1 MISQELKE
9 LMEKAGGKYIVIE
22 KDKPRY
28 IVMSWEEY
36 KKSLEN
42 YPSIESL
49 TEEELIDRI
58 NSDIAAWRENQSD
71 KTKEL
76 MTDEIEKLED
86 MEYVQ

>member
-9 LMEKAGGKYIVIE
+9 VMEKAGGKYIVIE

-36 KKSLEN
+36 KKSIEN
-42 YPSIESL
+42 YPGIESL
-49 TEEELIDRI
+49 TEEELIDKI
-58 NSDIAAWRENQSD
+58 NSDIAAWRESQAD

-76 MTDEIEKLED
+76 ITDEIEKLED
-86 MEYVQ
+86 MEYV